1 MTRYKMSA
9 RKNNAE
15 TQYIYIERKKIA
27 SALKWNQKIINVL
40 ACAWSECFAI
50 ASWYVLS

>member
-1 MTRYKMSA
+1 MT
-9 RKNNAE
+9 
-15 TQYIYIERKKIA
+15 
-27 SALKWNQKIINVL
+27 SALEWSQIKKINVL

>member
-1 MTRYKMSA
+1 MNTQKH
-9 RKNNAE
+9 NAE
-15 TQYIYIERKKIA
+15 TQYIYIKQEN
-27 SALKWNQKIINVL
+27 NQCLRMESKNKINVL